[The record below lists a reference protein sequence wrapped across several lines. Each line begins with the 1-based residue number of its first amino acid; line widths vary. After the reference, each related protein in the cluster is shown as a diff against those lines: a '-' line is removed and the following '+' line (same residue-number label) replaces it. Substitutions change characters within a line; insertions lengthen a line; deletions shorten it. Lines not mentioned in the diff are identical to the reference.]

1 MASGFNTVL
10 SASDETAAAFNSA
23 TQRQQK
29 YSGAVSGSDRELMKM
44 RTSMAGAGTA
54 AQALTAVLSGNVS
67 ALDNI
72 GTSIGM
78 VSPKFLK
85 AGAAMAA
92 FGVGWQVGTMIRQL
106 DTVDKLLGKIG
117 MASLRDPT
125 ADTAAA
131 IEKTA
136 GMISRKRTEM
146 SAEQDLAATEIA
158 GRTDKSGA
166 ARSVATEQA
175 AKDRLVKEQEL
186 ATREARNATARAQVS
201 VVTATQKAGSFRSI
215 TDVQE
220 IEKAQAALEEAK
232 ANEVA
237 IAEAGAK
244 RIEAAQNRVNQA
256 IKAGTEEA
264 GKLAESLAEAEAGQT
279 LGKMQ
284 EYKTTIDEAVGGL
297 GDART
302 RKAALSL
309 AGAGGQLRGLEREKL
324 LNRAADTAELDKL
337 GTMRRA
343 ASDPAAQEQKRALER
358 ERKSTE
364 AALKRA
370 EAKEGKEGIK
380 LSKRDKELL
389 ENKRVLEE
397 QNNRGR
403 NLRHAE
409 LDAKDLRD
417 KKQADDIGRLLTEQ
431 QQINTE
437 LKALLVTAS

>member
-1 MASGFNTVL
+1 MAPGFNTVL

-29 YSGAVSGSDRELMKM
+29 YSGAVSGADRELMKM

-54 AQALTAVLSGNVS
+54 SQALTAVLSGNVA

-146 SAEQDLAATEIA
+146 AAQQDLASTEIA
-158 GRTDKSGA
+158 GQFDKSGA

-201 VVTATQKAGSFRSI
+201 VVTATQKAGSFKSI
-215 TDVQE
+215 ADVQE
-220 IEKAQAALEEAK
+220 IEKAQAAVEEAK

-244 RIEAAQNRVNQA
+244 RIEAAQSRVNQA

-264 GKLAESLAEAEAGQT
+264 GKLAQSLAEAEAGQT

-284 EYKTTIDEAVGGL
+284 EYKTTIDEAVGGI

-302 RKAALSL
+302 RKAALAL
-309 AGAGGQLRGLEREKL
+309 AGAGGQLRGPEREAL
-324 LNRAADTAELDKL
+324 LNKVAQTAELDKL
-337 GTMRRA
+337 GQMRRE
-343 ASDPAAQEQKRALER
+343 ASDPAAQEQKRSIER

-364 AALKRA
+364 RALARA
-370 EAKEGKEGIK
+370 EEKEKKQGVT
-380 LSKRDKELL
+380 LSRRDKELL
-389 ENKRVLEE
+389 ENKRALDE
-397 QNNRGR
+397 QNNRGK
-403 NLRHAE
+403 NLRNAE
-409 LDAKDLRD
+409 LDAKDARD
-417 KKQADDIGRLLTEQ
+417 IKQADDIAKLYKEQ
-431 QQINTE
+431 TQINAA